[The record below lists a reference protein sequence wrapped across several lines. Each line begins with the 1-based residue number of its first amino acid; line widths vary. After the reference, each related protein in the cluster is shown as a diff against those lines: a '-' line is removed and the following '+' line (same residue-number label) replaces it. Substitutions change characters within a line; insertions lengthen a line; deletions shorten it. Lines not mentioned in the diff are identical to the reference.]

1 MLIKSQEVKRHDE
14 FIDLSKYTQVIK
26 SNLNRAL
33 LFTLVVTM
41 VSIIFV
47 LSMTPVYKST
57 ATLLIEGENNNVVS
71 IERLVGVDTSKQEYF
86 QTQHEIIKSNV
97 IAKKVIERLAIGP
110 DSSTQTLLS
119 YSDEALRSSQSSAML
134 ANLKAQVS
142 DTLYSLPLLNTILVK
157 PRAIKDDQLADFQ
170 KLEFLKQFKSNLHV
184 SPIKNTQLVQ
194 ITFLA
199 EDPDVAAMVA
209 NAVGEVYIENH
220 YESQAI
226 INAQASDWIS
236 GRLAELEA
244 NLRQSE
250 LKLVNFMDKEGL
262 VDVSGIDSLASAELT
277 KLIEQLANA
286 RDRRL
291 AAESLITVLKQNKN
305 ADASYLYT
313 IPQVTNHPQMRDI
326 RLSEIE
332 AEKKVSELSKR
343 YGPKHDKMI
352 QAQAQLKTI
361 QDRSKRTLQRMVA
374 GKEKELVTARQQ
386 ERSLKHELAEKKAEF
401 QSFALKRAQ
410 YETLQREVDTN
421 RQLYD
426 LFLTRQ
432 KEYDATSDFRN
443 VIAQITERAEVPFSP
458 AKPNKPLIVAG
469 SAAGAFSFAMII
481 AFATSALKNTF
492 ERRSDLK
499 NRGQVSVFGSIPKI
513 SEKKISKSPINSH
526 LYSDQSVGVFGE
538 SIRNIR
544 TSLSIGLINE
554 HKKCIS
560 VTSAL
565 PSEGKSTVALSL
577 ATSMASLEKVLLID
591 ADFRR
596 PSLARRFDLEEE
608 SLGLTDYLNGTADL
622 VSCIHKDESLGLYLL
637 PAGNHK
643 GNPQELLSSKSF
655 RDLVSAVGEKFD
667 RVIIDTPSINSVI
680 DPVLIGA
687 ATDGTLMVVKANS
700 TQINQFKFAVGRL
713 KEHNIEMLGAV
724 LNQDESKT
732 QDAYQFSGTYA

>member
-1 MLIKSQEVKRHDE
+1 MLIKSQEVKRNDE

-119 YSDEALRSSQSSAML
+119 YSDEALRSSQPSAML

-236 GRLAELEA
+236 GRLSELEA

-374 GKEKELVTARQQ
+374 GKEKELVTAKQQ

-458 AKPNKPLIVAG
+458 AKPNKPLIVAS

-499 NRGQVSVFGSIPKI
+499 I
-513 SEKKISKSPINSH
+513 
-526 LYSDQSVGVFGE
+526 
-538 SIRNIR
+538 
-544 TSLSIGLINE
+544 
-554 HKKCIS
+554 
-560 VTSAL
+560 
-565 PSEGKSTVALSL
+565 
-577 ATSMASLEKVLLID
+577 
-591 ADFRR
+591 
-596 PSLARRFDLEEE
+596 
-608 SLGLTDYLNGTADL
+608 
-622 VSCIHKDESLGLYLL
+622 
-637 PAGNHK
+637 
-643 GNPQELLSSKSF
+643 
-655 RDLVSAVGEKFD
+655 
-667 RVIIDTPSINSVI
+667 
-680 DPVLIGA
+680 
-687 ATDGTLMVVKANS
+687 VV
-700 TQINQFKFAVGRL
+700 R
-713 KEHNIEMLGAV
+713 
-724 LNQDESKT
+724 
-732 QDAYQFSGTYA
+732 